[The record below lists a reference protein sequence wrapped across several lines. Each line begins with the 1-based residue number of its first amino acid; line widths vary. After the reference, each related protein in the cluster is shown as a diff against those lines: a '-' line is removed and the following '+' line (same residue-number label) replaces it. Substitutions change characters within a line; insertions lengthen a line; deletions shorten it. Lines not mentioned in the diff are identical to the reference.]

1 MASTVWIPVN
11 ASMKGFAAEVIKGS
25 RKAAEDGGKII
36 EDSFAKSGE
45 TAGAALAAGVEKQT
59 RVVATARKAEAQAAK
74 DVAVAEKQLEQLRAS
89 GKGTASQM
97 AAAEN
102 NVATAKAKHE
112 HATSRVARSES
123 DLEKIRSGSTATAAQ
138 VVRTEDLL
146 GKARITAADAAGKA
160 QAADLK
166 VTEKRNAVIAANDR
180 VTASEKKLESARSQY
195 GAESKQVERAEKELE
210 RSKKD
215 SERAS
220 LALVKAEGDSKKAKV
235 ALANATDDV
244 KAKEKL
250 YKATVEDSAQAQKQA
265 AKSAETLGD
274 KIKKTGVS
282 FADAAGKAKLWAA
295 GIGAG
300 LLAMGKEAASYAA
313 EAEQSYGAVES
324 IFEGHAQSI
333 IDASKGAAEAVG
345 VSGHE
350 YRELSAAT
358 GAMLKNMGFPM
369 EEVTSKSMDLITVGS
384 DLAATFGGSTKEAM
398 EAIGSLMRGETD
410 PIERYGVSIRE
421 ADISA
426 RLAAQGLDKL
436 EGEALKQAKAQALL
450 ALLSEQTASAQGQFA
465 RETDTAAHK
474 TQVATAKYNDAKE
487 AIGTNLLP
495 IMAKLADMASKVT
508 SAIAAHPKLFTAIG
522 AGIAALSGVVVVVG
536 TLASGWAIL
545 SGAAAAA
552 SMTVTA
558 FIGSI
563 AAAAAPILAIVAAVI
578 AVGAALWAFFTK
590 TEIGKAIWESLV
602 NSFKTAWD
610 WIKGVFAAGW
620 DWLSEKIRAFGEAF
634 NGIKSI
640 LANGDFIGG
649 IFNIQEDHPF
659 VNFLFNVR
667 DGFITLRDAAREV
680 GAAIKGEGGGISAL
694 TELFGGAAAE
704 AIISGITR
712 IRDGMTWLR
721 DLIVGALSGTLSN
734 LWGTLKNLG
743 MAVWE
748 LVGAIAGAAWS
759 AIKGF
764 WDLLVGLWNFLSP
777 VLVPVLK
784 TVGLIVGG
792 VIVGAVI
799 AAVKALEGLSWVV
812 NAVSQVVLWL
822 VQNALS
828 PLISVIGQVGGWL
841 LSSLIP
847 AWNALSAGIS
857 WGWNNLI
864 KPAWDALVSVAK
876 VALVAIGTVVLAPL
890 LIAWN
895 ALSAGISWGWNT
907 LIKPAWDLMVAAANW
922 LWNTA
927 LKVVFD
933 NIKLSWNTTA
943 TAVKWAW
950 DVLIKPAWD
959 AIAAAASWLW
969 NTVLRVVFDA
979 IRLAWHGMSTSI
991 KLLWDTVI
999 KPTWD
1004 AVKNA
1009 AQWLWNSI
1017 LKPVFDAIRIGW
1029 HAMSTAIK
1037 ATWDGVIKPTWDA
1050 VKNGAQWLWNNVL
1063 KPTFDAIHRGWQAMG
1078 TGLKTIADTVIKPMF
1093 QGIQSALDT
1102 LGGWFDKTVK
1112 WIGDTWNTIKE
1123 KTAAPIRFVVDTV
1136 YNNGIR
1142 KAWNAVAK
1150 LVGVDELPEHRAAF
1164 ADGGVFPGY
1173 APGKDTMRF
1182 FSPQFGTLD
1191 VSPGE
1196 SFMRPEWTKAVG
1208 GEPAVR
1214 AMNDV
1219 ARHQGV
1225 TGVRRMLG
1233 EGAAF
1238 SRGGVLGK
1246 KGASAGGKAVDSA
1259 LDARIAG
1266 LFRELKSEH
1275 GKPYQYGGTGN
1286 PSWDCSGLW
1295 SGIVQYL
1302 NGGNLRGPRIFNTES
1317 NFANFGFERGLKG
1330 RVTIG
1335 VMNGGG
1341 GPNSHMSGTIDGVNI
1356 ESAGSYGVQIGGQ
1369 ARGSDNSIY
1378 NAQYTL
1384 AKFLGEFISGGNGG
1398 GGGFSIASMV
1408 KGLWDAEVSK
1418 IGDFPGAASHGLAGK
1433 LPAAVVKK
1441 LAEAAWN
1448 FIREKAGTFSGSAGV
1463 AGNAESWR
1471 EMAMA
1476 AMRRQGFNADDPAQ
1490 VNAML
1495 AQIMSESG
1503 GIPGRV
1509 QEIHDINGTGESAGV
1524 GLLQIIPGTFAAHRD
1539 PELPDDRKDP
1549 WANMNAAL
1557 RYYKSRYGTDLT
1569 RMWGH
1574 GHGYDAGG
1582 WLPPT
1587 PGGFGTFYNHTG
1599 KPEAVLTR
1607 DQWALLESMF
1617 GDLRNAV
1624 PALIELGTR
1633 GPDAWKHTAEGLI
1646 HTTMTGDYPGYDVV
1660 GLHEDHP
1667 LVVAALRAHPQI
1679 VAAHADAQRYSDAV
1693 GYGHEIANQVFWKS
1707 LGDKSAEELALD
1719 AVFDFFGMGDSLTKK
1734 LVTKSHDELFPLPDW
1749 YKERT
1754 DEESPAAV
1762 ADTAADAAAA
1772 ADTAAEVTT
1781 KDDES
1786 PRQVEVVNPKQE
1798 TRETTAGS
1806 AWDVAKDELVDAFYQ
1821 GGSMSY
1827 SNIAAVT
1834 NEEIARKMVGFA
1846 SASGSF
1852 ARKMKL
1858 YDSGGVL
1865 KDGEVG
1871 LNDSG
1876 KPEAVLTN
1884 DEWGVLKKTADGEN
1898 SGVTVIVNVDGDE
1911 VLRRR
1916 VDATEKQVEINT
1928 SELRKQ
1934 KEQRR
1939 EVGAGVTLLS

>member
-1 MASTVWIPVN
+1 M
-11 ASMKGFAAEVIKGS
+11 
-25 RKAAEDGGKII
+25 GK
-36 EDSFAKSGE
+36 
-45 TAGAALAAGVEKQT
+45 
-59 RVVATARKAEAQAAK
+59 
-74 DVAVAEKQLEQLRAS
+74 
-89 GKGTASQM
+89 
-97 AAAEN
+97 
-102 NVATAKAKHE
+102 
-112 HATSRVARSES
+112 
-123 DLEKIRSGSTATAAQ
+123 
-138 VVRTEDLL
+138 
-146 GKARITAADAAGKA
+146 
-160 QAADLK
+160 QAAD
-166 VTEKRNAVIAANDR
+166 
-180 VTASEKKLESARSQY
+180 
-195 GAESKQVERAEKELE
+195 
-210 RSKKD
+210 
-215 SERAS
+215 
-220 LALVKAEGDSKKAKV
+220 
-235 ALANATDDV
+235 
-244 KAKEKL
+244 
-250 YKATVEDSAQAQKQA
+250 
-265 AKSAETLGD
+265 
-274 KIKKTGVS
+274 
-282 FADAAGKAKLWAA
+282 
-295 GIGAG
+295 
-300 LLAMGKEAASYAA
+300 YAA

-350 YRELSAAT
+350 YRELSEAT

-721 DLIVGALSGTLSN
+721 DLITGSLSGTLSN

-864 KPAWDALVSVAK
+864 KPAWDA
-876 VALVAIGTVVLAPL
+876 
-890 LIAWN
+890 
-895 ALSAGISWGWNT
+895 
-907 LIKPAWDLMVAAANW
+907 
-922 LWNTA
+922 
-927 LKVVFD
+927 
-933 NIKLSWNTTA
+933 
-943 TAVKWAW
+943 
-950 DVLIKPAWD
+950 
-959 AIAAAASWLW
+959 IAAAASWLW

-1004 AVKNA
+1004 AVKN
-1009 AQWLWNSI
+1009 
-1017 LKPVFDAIRIGW
+1017 
-1029 HAMSTAIK
+1029 
-1037 ATWDGVIKPTWDA
+1037 
-1050 VKNGAQWLWNNVL
+1050 GAQWLWNTVL
-1063 KPTFDAIHRGWQAMG
+1063 KPTFDAIHKGWQAMG
-1078 TGLKTIADTVIKPMF
+1078 AGLKTVADTVIKPMF
-1093 QGIQSALDT
+1093 QGLQSALDT

-1219 ARHQGV
+1219 ARRQGV

-1238 SRGGVLGK
+1238 SRGGILGK

-1302 NGGNLRGPRIFNTES
+1302 NGGNLRGGRIFNTES

-1384 AKFLGEFISGGNGG
+1384 AKFLGEFISGGNG

-1495 AQIMSESG
+1495 SQIMSESG

-1557 RYYKSRYGTDLT
+1557 RYYKARYGTDLT
-1569 RMWGH
+1569 KMWGH
-1574 GHGYDAGG
+1574 GHGYDSGG

-1607 DQWALLESMF
+1607 YQWALLESMF

-1624 PALIELGTR
+1624 PALVELGKR

-1646 HTTMTGDYPGYDVV
+1646 HTAMTGDYPGYDVV

-1667 LVVAALRAHPQI
+1667 LVVAAIRSHPQI
-1679 VAAHADAQRYSDAV
+1679 AAAQADAQRYSDAV

-1754 DEESPAAV
+1754 DKESPAAV

-1772 ADTAAEVTT
+1772 ADTAAEATT

-1806 AWDVAKDELVDAFYQ
+1806 AWDIAKDELVDAFYQ

-1871 LNDSG
+1871 FNDSG

-1884 DEWGVLKKTADGEN
+1884 DEWGVLKKAADGEN